1 MRVDGEGRGLSLFAR
16 FLARQFA
23 EPSGLVGRLVIAPWL
38 NRIGR
43 RLNDLAVQLLQ
54 SRSGEALLEV
64 GYGGG
69 GLLRRLA
76 RLRPA
81 RLVGVDVSAAVP
93 RRIAGAELVRAEA
106 AALPFADGSFDAVVS
121 VSVLHFWSRLEPM
134 LAELGRV
141 LRAGGRLVLV
151 FEPPEALRRWAGHRY
166 GFLLWSEADVV
177 AAAAAS
183 GLALEERRQGSGR
196 KPDFFVGLRFRKG
209 AA

>member
-1 MRVDGEGRGLSLFAR
+1 LRLDGEGRSLNPLAR
-16 FLARQFA
+16 YLARQFA

-43 RLNDLAVQLLQ
+43 RLNAMALELLEP
-54 SRSGEALLEV
+54 RVGEALLEV

-76 RLRPA
+76 KTEPA

-106 AALPFADGSFDAVVS
+106 GVLPFADGSFDAAVS
-121 VSVLHFWSRLEPM
+121 VSVLHFWPRLEPV
-134 LAELGRV
+134 LAEIGRV

-151 FEPPEALRRWAGHRY
+151 FEPPETLRRWAGHRY
-166 GFLLWSEADVV
+166 GFQLWSEADVIG
-177 AAAAAS
+177 AAAGA
-183 GLALEERRQGSGR
+183 GLILEDRRQGSGR
-196 KPDFFVGLRFRKG
+196 KPDFFVGLRLRKG
-209 AA
+209 TA

>member
-1 MRVDGEGRGLSLFAR
+1 LRVDGEGRGLSLFAR